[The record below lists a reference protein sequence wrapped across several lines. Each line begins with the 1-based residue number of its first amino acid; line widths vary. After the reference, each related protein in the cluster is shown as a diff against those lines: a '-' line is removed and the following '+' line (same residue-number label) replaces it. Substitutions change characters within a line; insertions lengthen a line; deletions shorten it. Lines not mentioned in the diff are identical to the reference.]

1 MLVINLAIN
10 NEEKIMKKL
19 ATTLTALVIA
29 TGLTVSAQAATKVTT
44 TTKSTTTH
52 KNVASAKAKPQ
63 KSTKASKNTHST
75 KASAKAKKGSRATP
89 RTSEVNIDIPA
100 DLKID
105 ESTNKSVAPSAPMNA
120 QPNPAVVVPV
130 VKVIPKGPAVQ
141 SVTVKPIDD
150 NTAIASTTTIVPV
163 DVQTVPV
170 VVKP

>member
-1 MLVINLAIN
+1 MGIILTTYITIDTSIAIN

-52 KNVASAKAKPQ
+52 KNVATAKAKPQKATQ

-75 KASAKAKKGSRATP
+75 KASAKAKKGSKVAP

-105 ESTNKSVAPSAPMNA
+105 ESTNKSVAPAAPRNA
-120 QPNPAVVVPV
+120 QSNPRVVPV
-130 VKVIPKGPAVQ
+130 AQVTQTGPAV
-141 SVTVKPIDD
+141 
-150 NTAIASTTTIVPV
+150 
-163 DVQTVPV
+163 
-170 VVKP
+170 

>member
-1 MLVINLAIN
+1 
-10 NEEKIMKKL
+10 MKKL

-52 KNVASAKAKPQ
+52 KNVATAKAKPQKATQ

-75 KASAKAKKGSRATP
+75 KASAKAKKGSKVAP

-105 ESTNKSVAPSAPMNA
+105 ESSNKSVAPAAPRNA
-120 QPNPAVVVPV
+120 QSNPRVVPV
-130 VKVIPKGPAVQ
+130 AKVTQTGPAVQ
-141 SVTVKPIDD
+141 SVTVQPVDN
-150 NTAIASTTTIVPV
+150 NTAIASTTTTVPV

-170 VVKP
+170 VVNP

>member
-1 MLVINLAIN
+1 
-10 NEEKIMKKL
+10 MKKL

-52 KNVASAKAKPQ
+52 KNVATAKAKPQKATQ

-75 KASAKAKKGSRATP
+75 KASAKAKKGSKVAP

-105 ESTNKSVAPSAPMNA
+105 ESSNKSVVPAAPRNA
-120 QPNPAVVVPV
+120 QSNPRVVPV
-130 VKVIPKGPAVQ
+130 AQVTQTGPAVQ
-141 SVTVKPIDD
+141 SVTVQPVDD
-150 NTAIASTTTIVPV
+150 NTAIASTTTTVPV
-163 DVQTVPV
+163 DLQTVPGV
-170 VVKP
+170 VNP

>member
-1 MLVINLAIN
+1 
-10 NEEKIMKKL
+10 MKKL

-52 KNVASAKAKPQ
+52 KNVATAKAKPQKATQ

-75 KASAKAKKGSRATP
+75 KASATAKKGTKATK

-100 DLKID
+100 ELKID
-105 ESTNKSVAPSAPMNA
+105 ESSNKSVAPAAPRNA
-120 QPNPAVVVPV
+120 QSNPRVVPV
-130 VKVIPKGPAVQ
+130 AQVTQTGPAVQ

-150 NTAIASTTTIVPV
+150 NTAIASTTTTVPV
-163 DVQTVPV
+163 DVQIVPV

>member
-1 MLVINLAIN
+1 
-10 NEEKIMKKL
+10 MKKL

-52 KNVASAKAKPQ
+52 KNVATAKAKPQKATQ

-75 KASAKAKKGSRATP
+75 KASAKAKKGTKATK

-100 DLKID
+100 ELKID
-105 ESTNKSVAPSAPMNA
+105 ESSNKSVAPAAPRNA
-120 QPNPAVVVPV
+120 QSNPRVVPV
-130 VKVIPKGPAVQ
+130 AKVTQTGPAVQ
-141 SVTVKPIDD
+141 SVTVQPVDN
-150 NTAIASTTTIVPV
+150 NTAIASTTTTVPV

-170 VVKP
+170 VVNP

>member
-1 MLVINLAIN
+1 
-10 NEEKIMKKL
+10 MKKL

-52 KNVASAKAKPQ
+52 KNVATAKAKPQKATQ

-75 KASAKAKKGSRATP
+75 KASATAKKGSKVAP

-105 ESTNKSVAPSAPMNA
+105 ESSNKSVAPAAPRNA
-120 QPNPAVVVPV
+120 QSNPRVVPV
-130 VKVIPKGPAVQ
+130 AKVTQTGPAVQ
-141 SVTVKPIDD
+141 SVTVQPVDN
-150 NTAIASTTTIVPV
+150 NTAIASTTTTVPV

-170 VVKP
+170 VVNP

>member
-1 MLVINLAIN
+1 
-10 NEEKIMKKL
+10 MKKL

-52 KNVASAKAKPQ
+52 KNVATAKAKPQKATQ

-75 KASAKAKKGSRATP
+75 KASATAKKGTKATK

-100 DLKID
+100 ELKID
-105 ESTNKSVAPSAPMNA
+105 ESSNKSVVPAAPRNA
-120 QPNPAVVVPV
+120 QSNPRVVPV
-130 VKVIPKGPAVQ
+130 AQVTQTGPAVQ
-141 SVTVKPIDD
+141 SVTVQPVDD
-150 NTAIASTTTIVPV
+150 NTAIASTTTTVPV

-170 VVKP
+170 VVNP

>member
-1 MLVINLAIN
+1 
-10 NEEKIMKKL
+10 MKKL

-63 KSTKASKNTHST
+63 KATQKSTKASKNTHST
-75 KASAKAKKGSRATP
+75 KASAKAKKGSKATP
-89 RTSEVNIDIPA
+89 RTSEINIDIPA

-105 ESTNKSVAPSAPMNA
+105 ESSNKSVAPAAPRNA
-120 QPNPAVVVPV
+120 QSNPRVVPV
-130 VKVIPKGPAVQ
+130 AQVTQTGPAVQ

-150 NTAIASTTTIVPV
+150 NTAIASTTTAVPV
-163 DVQTVPV
+163 DVQIVPV

>member
-1 MLVINLAIN
+1 
-10 NEEKIMKKL
+10 MKKL

-52 KNVASAKAKPQ
+52 KNVATAKAKPQKATQ

-75 KASAKAKKGSRATP
+75 KASAKAKKGSKVAP

-120 QPNPAVVVPV
+120 QPKPVVVVPV

-150 NTAIASTTTIVPV
+150 NTAIASKTTIVPV

>member
-1 MLVINLAIN
+1 M
-10 NEEKIMKKL
+10 MKKL

-52 KNVASAKAKPQ
+52 KNVATAKAKPQKATQ
-63 KSTKASKNTHST
+63 KSTKASKNNHST
-75 KASAKAKKGSRATP
+75 KASVKSKKGSKATK

-105 ESTNKSVAPSAPMNA
+105 ESSNKSVAPTAPMNA
-120 QPNPAVVVPV
+120 QPNPVVVVPV
-130 VKVIPKGPAVQ
+130 AKVTQTGPAVQ
-141 SVTVKPIDD
+141 SVTVQPVDD
-150 NTAIASTTTIVPV
+150 NTAITSTTTTVPV

-170 VVKP
+170 VVNP

>member
-1 MLVINLAIN
+1 
-10 NEEKIMKKL
+10 MKKL

-52 KNVASAKAKPQ
+52 KNVATAKAKPQKATQ

-75 KASAKAKKGSRATP
+75 KASAKAKKGSKVAP

-105 ESTNKSVAPSAPMNA
+105 ESSNKSVAPVAPRNA
-120 QPNPAVVVPV
+120 QSNPRVVPV
-130 VKVIPKGPAVQ
+130 AKVTQTGPAVQ
-141 SVTVKPIDD
+141 SVTVQPVDN
-150 NTAIASTTTIVPV
+150 NTAIASTTTTVPV

-170 VVKP
+170 VVNP

>member
-1 MLVINLAIN
+1 
-10 NEEKIMKKL
+10 MKKL

-52 KNVASAKAKPQ
+52 KNVATAKAKPQ

-75 KASAKAKKGSRATP
+75 RATP

-141 SVTVKPIDD
+141 SVTVQPVDD

>member
-1 MLVINLAIN
+1 
-10 NEEKIMKKL
+10 MKKL

-52 KNVASAKAKPQ
+52 KNVATAKAKPQKATQ
-63 KSTKASKNTHST
+63 KSTKASKNKHSA
-75 KASAKAKKGSRATP
+75 KASATAKKGTKATK

-105 ESTNKSVAPSAPMNA
+105 ESSNKSVAPAAPRNA
-120 QPNPAVVVPV
+120 QSNPRVVPV
-130 VKVIPKGPAVQ
+130 AKVTQTGPAVQ
-141 SVTVKPIDD
+141 SVTVQPVDN
-150 NTAIASTTTIVPV
+150 NTAIASTTTTVPV

>member
-1 MLVINLAIN
+1 
-10 NEEKIMKKL
+10 MKKL

-52 KNVASAKAKPQ
+52 KNVATAKAKPQKATQ

-75 KASAKAKKGSRATP
+75 KASAKAKKGSKVAP

-100 DLKID
+100 ELKID
-105 ESTNKSVAPSAPMNA
+105 ERSNKSVAPAAPRNA
-120 QPNPAVVVPV
+120 QSNPRVVPV
-130 VKVIPKGPAVQ
+130 AQVTQTGPAVQ
-141 SVTVKPIDD
+141 SVTVQPVDD
-150 NTAIASTTTIVPV
+150 NTAIASTTTTVPV

-170 VVKP
+170 VVNP

>member
-1 MLVINLAIN
+1 
-10 NEEKIMKKL
+10 MKKL

-52 KNVASAKAKPQ
+52 KNVATAKAKPQKATQ

-75 KASAKAKKGSRATP
+75 KASAKAKKGSKVAP

-105 ESTNKSVAPSAPMNA
+105 ESSNKSVAPAAPRNA
-120 QPNPAVVVPV
+120 QSNPRVVPV
-130 VKVIPKGPAVQ
+130 AQVTQTGPAVQ
-141 SVTVKPIDD
+141 SVTVQPVDD
-150 NTAIASTTTIVPV
+150 NTAIASTTTTVPV

-170 VVKP
+170 VVNP

>member
-1 MLVINLAIN
+1 
-10 NEEKIMKKL
+10 MKKL
-19 ATTLTALVIA
+19 ATTLTALDIA

-52 KNVASAKAKPQ
+52 KNVATAKAKPQKATQ

-75 KASAKAKKGSRATP
+75 KASAKAKKGSKVAP

-105 ESTNKSVAPSAPMNA
+105 ESSNKSVAPVAPRNA
-120 QPNPAVVVPV
+120 QSNPRVVPV
-130 VKVIPKGPAVQ
+130 AKVTQTGPAVQ

-150 NTAIASTTTIVPV
+150 NTAIASTTTAVPV
-163 DVQTVPV
+163 DVQIVPV

>member
-1 MLVINLAIN
+1 
-10 NEEKIMKKL
+10 MKKL

-63 KSTKASKNTHST
+63 KATQKSTKASKNTHST
-75 KASAKAKKGSRATP
+75 KASAKAKKGSKVAP

-105 ESTNKSVAPSAPMNA
+105 ESSNKSVAPAAPRNA
-120 QPNPAVVVPV
+120 QSNPRVVPV
-130 VKVIPKGPAVQ
+130 AQVTQTGPAVQ
-141 SVTVKPIDD
+141 SVTVQPVDD
-150 NTAIASTTTIVPV
+150 NTAIASTTTTVPV

-170 VVKP
+170 VVNP

>member
-1 MLVINLAIN
+1 
-10 NEEKIMKKL
+10 MKKL

-52 KNVASAKAKPQ
+52 KNVATAKAKPQKATQ

-75 KASAKAKKGSRATP
+75 KASAKAKKGSKVAP

-105 ESTNKSVAPSAPMNA
+105 ESSNKSVAPAAPRNA
-120 QPNPAVVVPV
+120 QSNPRVVPV
-130 VKVIPKGPAVQ
+130 AQVTQTGPAVQ
-141 SVTVKPIDD
+141 SVTVQPVDD
-150 NTAIASTTTIVPV
+150 NTAIASTTTTVPV
-163 DVQTVPV
+163 EVQTVPV
-170 VVKP
+170 VVNP

>member
-1 MLVINLAIN
+1 
-10 NEEKIMKKL
+10 MKKL

-52 KNVASAKAKPQ
+52 KNVATAKAKPQKATQ
-63 KSTKASKNTHST
+63 KSTKASKNKHNA
-75 KASAKAKKGSRATP
+75 KASATAKKGSKVAP

-105 ESTNKSVAPSAPMNA
+105 ESSNKSVAPVAPRNA
-120 QPNPAVVVPV
+120 QSNPRVVPV
-130 VKVIPKGPAVQ
+130 AQVTQTGPAVQ
-141 SVTVKPIDD
+141 SVTVQPVDD
-150 NTAIASTTTIVPV
+150 NTAIASTTTTVPV

-170 VVKP
+170 VVNP

>member
-1 MLVINLAIN
+1 
-10 NEEKIMKKL
+10 MKKL

-52 KNVASAKAKPQ
+52 KNVATAKAKPQKATQ
-63 KSTKASKNTHST
+63 KSTKASKNNHST
-75 KASAKAKKGSRATP
+75 KASAKAKKGSKATP

-105 ESTNKSVAPSAPMNA
+105 ESNNKSVAPTAPMNA

-130 VKVIPKGPAVQ
+130 VKVTQTGPAVQ
-141 SVTVKPIDD
+141 SVTVQPIDD
-150 NTAIASTTTIVPV
+150 NTAITSPTTTVPV

-170 VVKP
+170 VVNP

>member
-1 MLVINLAIN
+1 
-10 NEEKIMKKL
+10 MKKL

-52 KNVASAKAKPQ
+52 KNVATAKAKPQKATQ

-75 KASAKAKKGSRATP
+75 KASAKAKKGSKVAP

-105 ESTNKSVAPSAPMNA
+105 ESSNKSVAPAAPRNA
-120 QPNPAVVVPV
+120 QSNPRVVPV
-130 VKVIPKGPAVQ
+130 AQVTQTGPAVQ

-150 NTAIASTTTIVPV
+150 NTAIASTTTAVPV
-163 DVQTVPV
+163 DVQIVPV

>member
-1 MLVINLAIN
+1 
-10 NEEKIMKKL
+10 MKKL

-52 KNVASAKAKPQ
+52 KNVATAKAKPQKATQ

-75 KASAKAKKGSRATP
+75 KASAKAKKGSKVAP

-105 ESTNKSVAPSAPMNA
+105 ESSNKSVVPAAPRNA
-120 QPNPAVVVPV
+120 QSNPRVVPV
-130 VKVIPKGPAVQ
+130 AQVTQTGPAVQ
-141 SVTVKPIDD
+141 SVTVQPVDD
-150 NTAIASTTTIVPV
+150 NTAIASTTTTVPV

-170 VVKP
+170 VVNP

>member
-1 MLVINLAIN
+1 
-10 NEEKIMKKL
+10 MKKL

-63 KSTKASKNTHST
+63 KATQKSTKASKNTHST
-75 KASAKAKKGSRATP
+75 KASAKAKKGSKATP

-105 ESTNKSVAPSAPMNA
+105 ESSNKSVAPAAPRNA
-120 QPNPAVVVPV
+120 QSNPRVVPV
-130 VKVIPKGPAVQ
+130 AKVIPKGPVVQ
-141 SVTVKPIDD
+141 SITVQPVDD
-150 NTAIASTTTIVPV
+150 NTAIASTTTAVPV
-163 DVQTVPV
+163 DVQIVPV

>member
-1 MLVINLAIN
+1 MGIILTTYITIDTSIVIN

-29 TGLTVSAQAATKVTT
+29 TCLTVSAQAATKVTT

-52 KNVASAKAKPQ
+52 KNVATAKAKPQ

-75 KASAKAKKGSRATP
+75 KASAKAKKGSKVAP

-105 ESTNKSVAPSAPMNA
+105 ESSNKSVAPVAPRNA
-120 QPNPAVVVPV
+120 QSNP
-130 VKVIPKGPAVQ
+130 GWYQ
-141 SVTVKPIDD
+141 
-150 NTAIASTTTIVPV
+150 
-163 DVQTVPV
+163 
-170 VVKP
+170 